1 MRNADGTVTARLAAE
16 RTREAEM
23 KKWASIV
30 VMLLVW
36 PHVASA
42 GELQDR
48 MDKAFRLLGSGRFP
62 EAAAAFQKVI
72 ELDGNNSEA
81 WFQMGQAYFGAGK
94 CQNSLNAHEEAIHQQ
109 PSKAPYWV
117 GKGNCLLCLG
127 RTDDA
132 LHAYE
137 KALELNTT
145 QDYAW
150 YGAARCY
157 ALKVEK
163 ENALKYL
170 ARAVELN
177 ARYKN
182 MAYRDRSFRNL
193 SNEREFQ
200 ILIEP

>member
-16 RTREAEM
+16 RTREAVM

-30 VMLLVW
+30 VTSRMARCFPQRLQTAW
-36 PHVASA
+36 TRRFGCSA
-42 GELQDR
+42 GPVRRQPPFESHRSDS
-48 MDKAFRLLGSGRFP
+48 A
-62 EAAAAFQKVI
+62 
-72 ELDGNNSEA
+72 EA

-137 KALELNTT
+137 KALELNNT

-163 ENALKYL
+163 ETRLNIL
-170 ARAVELN
+170 RSVELN

-182 MAYRDRSFRNL
+182 RAYRDRSFRNL
-193 SNEREFQ
+193 GNEREFQ